1 MAKGVRGPNRQF
13 PYSYEETEQLFEQ
26 YKQDVRNNIVVF
38 PCFQDFLDR
47 NNILLEDADNVVNNP
62 NDKNKDLSLLI
73 KKIIEWSFNQ
83 LFTNPNWLK
92 KPVAAIYLSKQK
104 VCGYGY
110 TDKSEVKQDT
120 KMDVNVSFGSKGKKM
135 KDPFG

>member
-1 MAKGVRGPNRQF
+1 MAKGIRGRERQF
-13 PYSYEETEQLFEQ
+13 PYTYEETASKFEQ
-26 YKQDVRNNIVVF
+26 YKKDTRENIVEF

-47 NNILLEDADNVVNNP
+47 NNILLDDADNVVNSP

-120 KMDVNVSFGSKGKKM
+120 KTEVNVKFGGKS